1 MANPFVHVELQ
12 TQDAEKAKKFY
23 KSLFSWELDELPMG
37 QGGTYTMIRV
47 GEGTGG
53 GIMKNPVPNAPSHW
67 LAYVL
72 VNDVAAA
79 TKKARELGAT
89 VLRDRT
95 EVPNFGWFSVISDPT
110 GAVLGLWQAKEQR

>member
-23 KSLFSWELDELPMG
+23 KSLFSWDLDELPMG

>member
-23 KSLFSWELDELPMG
+23 KSLFSWELQDIPTG
-37 QGGTYTMIRV
+37 QGGTYTLIGV

-67 LAYVL
+67 LAYVR
-72 VNDVAAA
+72 VDDVAAA
-79 TKKARELGAT
+79 TKKAKELGAT
-89 VLRDRT
+89 VLQNRT